1 MELNRSGVEWY
12 FECLRDWWGP
22 LLLYV
27 EVDSCKGYLFFS
39 NQNDSFLSEDP
50 CGLDLEV
57 LAISGCTGTWQS
69 T

>member
-12 FECLRDWWGP
+12 FECLLDYYRTLSILAKVICW
-22 LLLYV
+22 
-27 EVDSCKGYLFFS
+27 

-50 CGLDLEV
+50 CGFDVEV
-57 LAISGCTGTWQS
+57 LAISGRKGTWQS